1 MSVKWTN
8 EQLQAINEKGEN
20 ILVAAAAGSGK
31 TTVLVERIINKI
43 INENVDID
51 KILIVTFTN
60 AAASE
65 MRAKI
70 LDAIYK
76 KIEENPNNTHL
87 QRQITLLVKS
97 NISTIHAFCLEV
109 IKNNFYEI
117 DVSPNFKIADTT
129 ELEIMRQEVLEDLFE
144 EKYENYDKDFLELI
158 NTYTT
163 YKSDDTL
170 KELIL
175 KIYKYI
181 QSFPFPQKWLEEST
195 NKFLLEENISFEK
208 TAWGEV
214 LFELAKEEI
223 NDAIIIL
230 KEQLEKIKYEED
242 FNKFL
247 ITISEDIRKLEIIY
261 NSSTWD
267 ELYINLTNFKFD
279 TWPRDK
285 KAEETLREEIK
296 QERDKIKK
304 SISNIIEKII
314 ICNSEEAIQ
323 EMKEVFPIAEKMKNI
338 IIEFSEKFAIAK
350 KEKNIID
357 FNDIEHFALK
367 ILIKEENGKNVI
379 SNVAKKYR
387 EKFVEIAIDE
397 YQDSNLIQEYILT
410 TISRGNN
417 IFMVGDIKQSIYKF
431 RQARPELFL
440 EKYEKYKLKEELQE
454 NDNLKIQLF
463 KNFRSRKE
471 VLDFTNLVF
480 ENIMQKE
487 LGDIEYNENEFLNLG
502 ANYPEN
508 KEAIAEL
515 NVIDLKKQEDD
526 DEEDITEEKIEN
538 IVLEAKFVA
547 KKIKQLFKDNYM
559 VCDKNGNFR
568 KLKYKDIVILLR
580 ATANSAQIFE
590 KEISNLGI
598 QVFSD
603 SSCEYLESIE
613 IQTIMSLL
621 KIIDNPIND
630 ISLVTVLRSMIGGFS
645 DNELIQIR
653 INDKTKS
660 FYESALSYIENKD
673 DEIKY
678 KLKEFLEKLE
688 KWRKEKENIP
698 LDEFIWKLYIDT
710 GFYNYVS
717 LMPNGI
723 LRQANLKLLFEKA
736 KQYETTSFKGLFNFI
751 SFIDKLKLSSTDMSS
766 AKLIGENEDVVRIM
780 SIHKSKGLE
789 FPVVFLSCTGKKFN
803 VMDLNNSDILLHQEL
818 GIGLKYIDYNRQV
831 EYNTL
836 AKEAI
841 KNVSKIEMLSE
852 EMRILYVALTRSKEK
867 LIITGIAND
876 LERSLKDKEKLINT
890 YKNIDIDCK
899 INKNIVKRYMSYL
912 DWIELVYLNNLKT
925 IKELLRYNIVSPKD
939 IIQEGEEEKEKV
951 NFEEKTANTNIEEQE
966 KIKNILNWNYK
977 YNLETNMITK
987 TSVTQI
993 KNINK
998 EKKIDQEELI
1008 NKFEIPEFLKENK
1021 NITGAEKGNVIHLI
1035 LQKLNPK
1042 EEYNK
1047 EKINALIEKLLI
1059 KKIITKEEKEIIDIN
1074 IILNFLASNI
1084 WKEMQEAKVVCQE
1097 QPFYININAS
1107 KIYEEESDEN
1117 ILVQGIIDLYYI
1129 NKNDEIILVDYK
1141 TDKKSEKELKEC
1153 YNNQLEIYK
1162 EAIENSLNKNV
1173 SSIYIYSTYLNKTIA
1188 M

>member
-1 MSVKWTN
+1 MLVKWTN

-87 QRQITLLVKS
+87 QRQITLLAKS

-304 SISNIIEKII
+304 SINNIIEKII

-440 EKYEKYKLKEELQE
+440 EKYENYKLKDDLKE

-487 LGDIEYNENEFLNLG
+487 LGDIEYNETEFLNLG

-515 NVIDLKKQEDD
+515 NIIDLKKQEDNE
-526 DEEDITEEKIEN
+526 DESTEEKIEN

-559 VCDKNGNFR
+559 VCDKNGSFR

-598 QVFSD
+598 PVFSD

-630 ISLVTVLRSMIGGFS
+630 IPLVTVLRSMIGSFT
-645 DNELIQIR
+645 DNELIKIR

-660 FYESALSYIENKD
+660 FYESALIYIENKD
-673 DEIKY
+673 DILKY

-751 SFIDKLKLSSTDMSS
+751 SFIDRLKLSSTDMSS

-818 GIGLKYIDYNRQV
+818 GLGLKYIDYNRQI

-867 LIITGIAND
+867 LIITGIANE

-890 YKNIDIDCK
+890 YKNIDKDCK

-912 DWIELVYLNNLKT
+912 DWIELVYLNNFKT
-925 IKELLRYNIVSPKD
+925 IKELLRYNVVSPKD

-1173 SSIYIYSTYLNKTIA
+1173 SRIYIYSTYLNKTIA

>member
-87 QRQITLLVKS
+87 QRQITLLAKS

-195 NKFLLEENISFEK
+195 NKFLIEKNISFEK
-208 TAWGEV
+208 TTWGEV

-247 ITISEDIRKLEIIY
+247 ITISEDIRKLEMIY

-279 TWPRDK
+279 QWPRDK

-304 SISNIIEKII
+304 SINNIIEKII

-338 IIEFSEKFAIAK
+338 IIEFSEKFSIAK

-440 EKYEKYKLKEELQE
+440 EKYENYKLKDDLKE

-487 LGDIEYNENEFLNLG
+487 LGDIEYNETEFLNLG

-508 KEAIAEL
+508 KESIAEL
-515 NVIDLKKQEDD
+515 NIIDLKKQEEDD
-526 DEEDITEEKIEN
+526 DESTEEKIEN
-538 IVLEAKFVA
+538 IVLEAKYVA

-598 QVFSD
+598 PVFSD

-630 ISLVTVLRSMIGGFS
+630 IPLVTVLRSMIGGFS

-836 AKEAI
+836 AKETI

-876 LERSLKDKEKLINT
+876 LERSVKDKEKLINT
-890 YKNIDIDCK
+890 YKNIDKDCK

-912 DWIELVYLNNLKT
+912 DWIELVYLNNFKT
-925 IKELLRYNIVSPKD
+925 IKELLRYNVVSPKD
-939 IIQEGEEEKEKV
+939 IMQEGEEEKDKANFKEKI
-951 NFEEKTANTNIEEQE
+951 ANTNIEEQE
-966 KIKNILNWNYK
+966 IIKNILNWNYK

-998 EKKIDQEELI
+998 EKKIDQEEFI
-1008 NKFEIPEFLKENK
+1008 NRFEIPEFLKENK

-1173 SSIYIYSTYLNKTIA
+1173 SRIYIYSTYLNKTIA

>member
-1 MSVKWTN
+1 M
-8 EQLQAINEKGEN
+8 QLQH
-20 ILVAAAAGSGK
+20 GSGK

-43 INENVDID
+43 INENIDID

-76 KIEENPNNTHL
+76 KIEENPNDAHL
-87 QRQITLLVKS
+87 QRQVTLLAKS

-129 ELEIMRQEVLEDLFE
+129 ELEILKQEVLENLFE
-144 EKYENYDKDFLELI
+144 NKYENYDKDFLELI

-163 YKSDDTL
+163 YRSDEPL

-181 QSFPFPQKWLEEST
+181 QSFPFPRRWITENVK
-195 NKFLLEENISFEK
+195 KFQIEENISFEK
-208 TAWGEV
+208 TICGKI
-214 LFELAKEEI
+214 LFSIAKEEI
-223 NDAIIIL
+223 RDSIIIL
-230 KEQLEKIKYEED
+230 EEQLNKIKYEEE
-242 FNKFL
+242 FNKFF
-247 ITISEDIRKLEIIY
+247 ITISEDIRKLEKLNDI
-261 NSSTWD
+261 TEWD
-267 ELYINLTNFKFD
+267 ELYNNLVNLKFD

-285 KAEETLREEIK
+285 KANEEIKKKIK
-296 QERDKIKK
+296 QERDKIKE
-304 SISNIIEKII
+304 NINNILEKII
-314 ICNSEEAIQ
+314 SCNSNDAIEEMNEIY
-323 EMKEVFPIAEKMKNI
+323 PIADKIKNI
-338 IIEFSEKFAIAK
+338 IIEFSDKYAEAK

-357 FNDIEHFALK
+357 FNDIEHLALN
-367 ILIKEENGKNVI
+367 ILIKEENGKRVI
-379 SNVAKKYR
+379 SNVAKKYQ

-440 EKYEKYKLKEELQE
+440 EKYENYKLKNELQK

-480 ENIMQKE
+480 EDIMQKN
-487 LGDIEYNENEFLNLG
+487 LGDIDYNKNEFLNLG

-508 KEAIAEL
+508 INSIAEL
-515 NVIDLKKQEDD
+515 NIIDLKKQ
-526 DEEDITEEKIEN
+526 DEEYEELEEETEEKIEN

-547 KKIKQLFKDNYM
+547 NKIKTLFKDNYM
-559 VCDKNGNFR
+559 VCDKNGEFR

-598 QVFSD
+598 PVFSD
-603 SSCEYLESIE
+603 SSCEYLEAIE

-630 ISLVTVLRSMIGGFS
+630 IPLVTVLRSMIGNFT
-645 DNELIQIR
+645 DNELIKIR
-653 INDKTKS
+653 INEKNKS
-660 FYESALSYIENKD
+660 FYEAIISYISTQE
-673 DEIKY
+673 DELKN
-678 KLKEFLEKLE
+678 KLKNFIEKLD
-688 KWRKEKENIP
+688 KWREEKENIP
-698 LDEFIWKLYIDT
+698 LDEFIWKIYIDT
-710 GFYNYVS
+710 GYYNYVS
-717 LMPNGI
+717 LMPNGL

-803 VMDLNNSDILLHQEL
+803 LMDLNNSDILLHQEL
-818 GIGLKYIDYNRQV
+818 GMGFKYIDYNKQI

-841 KNVSKIEMLSE
+841 KNISKIEMLSE

-867 LIITGIAND
+867 LIITGVTND
-876 LERSLKDKEKLINT
+876 LEKSLKEKEKLIKT
-890 YKNIDIDCK
+890 YKNIEQENK
-899 INKNIVKRYMSYL
+899 INKNIVKRYMTYL
-912 DWIELVYLNNLKT
+912 DWIELVYINNIENINKFLKYNVISQKEILKEDDDYEKEEKNIEENLNN
-925 IKELLRYNIVSPKD
+925 
-939 IIQEGEEEKEKV
+939 
-951 NFEEKTANTNIEEQE
+951 NIEEQE
-966 KIKNILNWNYK
+966 KIKNIINWNYK
-977 YNLETNMITK
+977 YKLETNMITK
-987 TSVTQI
+987 SSVTQI
-993 KNINK
+993 KNLNIEKDESYLDKFETPKFLEK
-998 EKKIDQEELI
+998 EKV
-1008 NKFEIPEFLKENK
+1008 
-1021 NITGAEKGNVIHLI
+1021 ITGADKGNLIHLV
-1035 LQKLNPK
+1035 LQRLNPK
-1042 EEYNK
+1042 EEYDKNK
-1047 EKINALIEKLLI
+1047 IIDLIENLFI
-1059 KKIITKEEKEIIDIN
+1059 RKIISQEEKKYIDIN
-1074 IILNFLASNI
+1074 IILNFLNSDI
-1084 WKEMQEAKVVCQE
+1084 WKEIKEAKSVYQE

-1107 KIYEEESDEN
+1107 KIYGEETEEN

-1129 NKNDEIILVDYK
+1129 NKSNEIVLVDYK
-1141 TDKKSEKELKEC
+1141 TDKKNENQLKKC

-1162 EAIENSLNKNV
+1162 EAIESSLNKKVNKV
-1173 SSIYIYSTYLNKTIA
+1173 YIYSTYLNKVIPI
-1188 M
+1188 

>member
-87 QRQITLLVKS
+87 QRQITLLAKS

-181 QSFPFPQKWLEEST
+181 QSFPFPEKWLEEST

-223 NDAIIIL
+223 NDEIIIL

-242 FNKFL
+242 FNKFF
-247 ITISEDIRKLEIIY
+247 ITISEDIRKLETIY
-261 NSSTWD
+261 NSLTWD

-279 TWPRDK
+279 LWPRDK

-304 SISNIIEKII
+304 SINNIIEKII

-379 SNVAKKYR
+379 SNVTKKYR

-440 EKYEKYKLKEELQE
+440 EKYENYKLKDDLKE

-471 VLDFTNLVF
+471 LLDFTNLVF

-487 LGDIEYNENEFLNLG
+487 LGDIEYNETEFLNLG
-502 ANYPEN
+502 ANYPGN

-515 NVIDLKKQEDD
+515 NIIDLKKQEDD
-526 DEEDITEEKIEN
+526 EDESTEEKIEN

-598 QVFSD
+598 PVFSD

-630 ISLVTVLRSMIGGFS
+630 IPLVTVLRSMIGGFS

-673 DEIKY
+673 DILKY

-890 YKNIDIDCK
+890 YKNIDKDCK

-977 YNLETNMITK
+977 YKLETNMITK

-998 EKKIDQEELI
+998 EKKIDQEEYI

-1042 EEYNK
+1042 EKYDK

-1084 WKEMQEAKVVCQE
+1084 WKEMQEAKAVYQE

-1173 SSIYIYSTYLNKTIA
+1173 SRIYIYSTYLNKTIA

>member
-87 QRQITLLVKS
+87 QRQITLLAKS

-181 QSFPFPQKWLEEST
+181 QSFPFPEKWLEEST

-223 NDAIIIL
+223 NDEIIIL

-242 FNKFL
+242 FNKFF
-247 ITISEDIRKLEIIY
+247 ITISEDIRKLETIY
-261 NSSTWD
+261 NSLTWD

-279 TWPRDK
+279 LWPRDK

-304 SISNIIEKII
+304 SINNIIEKII

-338 IIEFSEKFAIAK
+338 IIEFSEKFSIAK

-440 EKYEKYKLKEELQE
+440 EKYENYKLKDDLKE

-471 VLDFTNLVF
+471 LLDFTNLVF

-487 LGDIEYNENEFLNLG
+487 LGDIEYNETEFLNLG
-502 ANYPEN
+502 ANYPGN

-515 NVIDLKKQEDD
+515 NIIDLKKQEDD
-526 DEEDITEEKIEN
+526 EDESTEEKIEN

-598 QVFSD
+598 PVFSD

-630 ISLVTVLRSMIGGFS
+630 IPLVTVLRSMIGGFS

-673 DEIKY
+673 DILKY

-751 SFIDKLKLSSTDMSS
+751 SFIDRLKLSSTDMSS

-890 YKNIDIDCK
+890 YKNIDKDCK

-912 DWIELVYLNNLKT
+912 DWIELVYLNNFKT
-925 IKELLRYNIVSPKD
+925 IKKFLKYNVVYPKD
-939 IIQEGEEEKEKV
+939 ILQEDEEEKEKV

-977 YNLETNMITK
+977 YKLETNMITK

-998 EKKIDQEELI
+998 EKKIDQEEYI

-1042 EEYNK
+1042 EKYDK

-1084 WKEMQEAKVVCQE
+1084 WKEMQEAKAVYQE

-1162 EAIENSLNKNV
+1162 EAIENSSNKNV
-1173 SSIYIYSTYLNKTIA
+1173 SRIYIYSTYLNKTIA

>member
-1 MSVKWTN
+1 M
-8 EQLQAINEKGEN
+8 QLQH
-20 ILVAAAAGSGK
+20 GSGK

-43 INENVDID
+43 INENIDID

-76 KIEENPNNTHL
+76 KIEENPNDAHL
-87 QRQITLLVKS
+87 QRQVTLLAKS

-129 ELEIMRQEVLEDLFE
+129 ELEILKQEVLENLFE
-144 EKYENYDKDFLELI
+144 DKYENYDKDFLELI

-163 YKSDDTL
+163 YRSDEPL

-181 QSFPFPQKWLEEST
+181 QSFPFPRRWITENVK
-195 NKFLLEENISFEK
+195 KFQIEENISFEK
-208 TAWGEV
+208 TICGKI
-214 LFELAKEEI
+214 LFSIAKEEI
-223 NDAIIIL
+223 RDSIIIL
-230 KEQLEKIKYEED
+230 EEQLNKIKYEEE
-242 FNKFL
+242 FNKFF
-247 ITISEDIRKLEIIY
+247 ITISEDIRKLEKLNDI
-261 NSSTWD
+261 TEWD
-267 ELYINLTNFKFD
+267 ELYNNLVNLKFD

-285 KAEETLREEIK
+285 KANEEIKKKIK
-296 QERDKIKK
+296 QERDKIKE
-304 SISNIIEKII
+304 NINNILEKII
-314 ICNSEEAIQ
+314 SCNSNDAIEEMNEIY
-323 EMKEVFPIAEKMKNI
+323 PIADKIKNI
-338 IIEFSEKFAIAK
+338 IIEFSDKYAEAK

-357 FNDIEHFALK
+357 FNDIEHLALN
-367 ILIKEENGKNVI
+367 ILIKEENGKRVI
-379 SNVAKKYR
+379 SNVAKKYQ

-440 EKYEKYKLKEELQE
+440 EKYENYKLKNELQK

-480 ENIMQKE
+480 EDIMQKN
-487 LGDIEYNENEFLNLG
+487 LGDIDYNKNEFLNLG

-508 KEAIAEL
+508 INSIAEL
-515 NVIDLKKQEDD
+515 NIIDLKKQ
-526 DEEDITEEKIEN
+526 DEEYEELEEETEEKIEN

-547 KKIKQLFKDNYM
+547 NKIKTLFKDNYM
-559 VCDKNGNFR
+559 VCDKNGEFR

-598 QVFSD
+598 PVFSD
-603 SSCEYLESIE
+603 SSCEYLEAIE

-630 ISLVTVLRSMIGGFS
+630 IPLVTVLRSMIGNFT
-645 DNELIQIR
+645 DNELIKIR
-653 INDKTKS
+653 INEKNKS
-660 FYESALSYIENKD
+660 FYEAIISYISTQE
-673 DEIKY
+673 DELKN
-678 KLKEFLEKLE
+678 KLKNFIEKLD
-688 KWRKEKENIP
+688 KWREEKENIP
-698 LDEFIWKLYIDT
+698 LDEFIWKIYIDT
-710 GFYNYVS
+710 GYYNYVS
-717 LMPNGI
+717 LMPNGL

-803 VMDLNNSDILLHQEL
+803 LMDLNNSDILLHQEL
-818 GIGLKYIDYNRQV
+818 GMGFKYIDYNKQI

-841 KNVSKIEMLSE
+841 KNISKIEMFSE

-867 LIITGIAND
+867 LIITGVTND
-876 LERSLKDKEKLINT
+876 LEKSLKEKEKLIKT
-890 YKNIDIDCK
+890 YKNIEQENK
-899 INKNIVKRYMSYL
+899 INKNIVKRYMTYL
-912 DWIELVYLNNLKT
+912 DWIELVYINNIENINKFLKYNVISQKEILKEDDDYEKEEKNIEENLNN
-925 IKELLRYNIVSPKD
+925 
-939 IIQEGEEEKEKV
+939 
-951 NFEEKTANTNIEEQE
+951 NIEEQE
-966 KIKNILNWNYK
+966 KIKNIINWNYK
-977 YNLETNMITK
+977 YKLETNMITK
-987 TSVTQI
+987 SSVTQI
-993 KNINK
+993 KNLNIEKDESYLDKFETPKFLEK
-998 EKKIDQEELI
+998 EKV
-1008 NKFEIPEFLKENK
+1008 
-1021 NITGAEKGNVIHLI
+1021 ITGADKGNLIHLV
-1035 LQKLNPK
+1035 LQRLNPK
-1042 EEYNK
+1042 EEYDKNK
-1047 EKINALIEKLLI
+1047 IIDLIENLFI
-1059 KKIITKEEKEIIDIN
+1059 RKIISQEEKKYIDIN
-1074 IILNFLASNI
+1074 IILNFLNSDI
-1084 WKEMQEAKVVCQE
+1084 WKEIKEAKSVYQE

-1107 KIYEEESDEN
+1107 KIYGEETEEN

-1129 NKNDEIILVDYK
+1129 NKSNEIVLVDYK
-1141 TDKKSEKELKEC
+1141 TDKKNENQLKKC

-1162 EAIENSLNKNV
+1162 EAIESSLNKKVNKV
-1173 SSIYIYSTYLNKTIA
+1173 YIYSTYLNKVIPI
-1188 M
+1188 